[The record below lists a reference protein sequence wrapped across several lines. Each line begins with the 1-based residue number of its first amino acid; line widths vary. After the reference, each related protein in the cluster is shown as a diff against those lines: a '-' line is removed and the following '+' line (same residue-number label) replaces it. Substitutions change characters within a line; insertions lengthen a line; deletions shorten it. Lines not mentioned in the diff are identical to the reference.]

1 MIRRVS
7 SLLGKPV
14 ELEKEEKEGVGV
26 IEAYILLAR
35 KSVIEQNQLLW
46 DRSHVVT
53 RGSSKQSKLFTKFNV
68 SNKVTEPNMLNIYQ
82 LCFPKFIS
90 YG

>member
-1 MIRRVS
+1 M
-7 SLLGKPV
+7 GKPV
-14 ELEKEEKEGVGV
+14 ELEKEEKEGGGV

-35 KSVIEQNQLLW
+35 RSVIEQNQLLW

-53 RGSSKQSKLFTKFNV
+53 RGSSKQSKLSTKFNV

>member
-1 MIRRVS
+1 
-7 SLLGKPV
+7 LGKPV
-14 ELEKEEKEGVGV
+14 ELEKEEKEGDGV

-35 KSVIEQNQLLW
+35 RSVIEQNQLLW

-68 SNKVTEPNMLNIYQ
+68 SNKVTEFDMLNIYQ